1 MLKRKYQGIV
11 TVISGF
17 SGAGKGTIV
26 KHLLSKY
33 DNNYNLSISAT
44 SRAPRTGEEDGRDY
58 FFKTREEFE
67 QMIEAGELLEYTQF
81 NGNYYGTPKPYVDEI
96 TSKGLDVILE
106 IEINGALQVK
116 ELFPEALLLF
126 VTPPDAKILKDRLV
140 GRGTE
145 SPDVIE
151 ERLALAYEQSF
162 MMDKYDYLIINDDLE
177 ECVSRVHEIIQAERY
192 RCLRNTDNI
201 KQMQDELKIFAKGD
215 KK

>member
-1 MLKRKYQGIV
+1 MLKRKGIV

-26 KHLLSKY
+26 KHLLSEHS
-33 DNNYNLSISAT
+33 DIYNLSISAT

-67 QMIEAGELLEYTQF
+67 AMIEANELLEYTQF
-81 NGNYYGTPKPYVDEI
+81 NGNYYGTPRAYVEEI
-96 TSKGLDVILE
+96 ISKGLDVILE

-116 ELFPEALLLF
+116 EMFPEALLLF
-126 VTPPDAKILKDRLV
+126 VTPPNANQLKDRLV

-145 SPDVIE
+145 APEVIE
-151 ERLALAYEQSF
+151 QRLALSYEQSF
-162 MMDKYDYLIINDDLE
+162 MMDKYDYFIVNDDLDAT
-177 ECVSRVHEIIQAERY
+177 VAMVHSIIQGERY
-192 RCLRNTDNI
+192 RCSRNLENI
-201 KQMQDELKIFAKGD
+201 VEMQDELKIFAKGD

>member
-33 DNNYNLSISAT
+33 ENTYNLSISAT
-44 SRAPRTGEEDGRDY
+44 SRAPRTGEEEGRDY

-67 QMIEAGELLEYTQF
+67 QMIEDGELLEYTQF
-81 NGNYYGTPKPYVDEI
+81 NGNYYGTPKPYVMDV
-96 TSKGLDVILE
+96 TSQGRDVILE
-106 IEINGALQVK
+106 IEIDGALQIK
-116 ELFPEALLLF
+116 KLFPEALLLF
-126 VTPPDAKILKDRLV
+126 VTPPDARTLKERLV

-151 ERLALAYEQSF
+151 QRLALAYDQSF
-162 MMDKYDYLIINDDLE
+162 EMDKYDYLIINDDLE
-177 ECVSRVHEIIQAERY
+177 ECVSQVHRIIQSERY
-192 RCLRNTDNI
+192 RCFRNTDNI
-201 KQMQDELKIFAKGD
+201 KDMQDELRIFAKGD
-215 KK
+215 